1 MEKVL
6 PCIVNAK
13 QETGSVMEQHRLLQ
27 IVEKHQIH
35 WQLSKAMFTHAEYKP
50 P

>member
-13 QETGSVMEQHRLLQ
+13 QETGSVTEQCRLLQ
-27 IVEKHQIH
+27 IVEKH
-35 WQLSKAMFTHAEYKP
+35 
-50 P
+50 